1 MIVQQT
7 SEATWTVQGRGML
20 ITVQHHP
27 DAPEYRRWTVHTDNA
42 SARAWGNGRSLAYK
56 QFEALEQVESAYKSL
71 RGLSTIVSP
80 SNCIP
85 FRKVA

>member
-1 MIVQQT
+1 
-7 SEATWTVQGRGML
+7 ML

-56 QFEALEQVESAYKSL
+56 QVEALEQVESAYKSL
-71 RGLSTIVSP
+71 RVLSTIVSP